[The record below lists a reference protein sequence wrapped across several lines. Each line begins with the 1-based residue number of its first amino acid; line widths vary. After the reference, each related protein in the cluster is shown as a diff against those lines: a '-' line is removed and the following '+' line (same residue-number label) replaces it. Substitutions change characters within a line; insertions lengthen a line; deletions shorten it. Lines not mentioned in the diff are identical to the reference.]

1 MSSPVENTRAVITFI
16 EACAARYHGQHEY
29 ATELIESLEG
39 DDLLGGGIGSLIL
52 TAQSWAES
60 NRQAFFLLKGVGM
73 ILKERAIRDIDLIP
87 RTYFD
92 ALDGL
97 GTALLGIFAADEQ
110 TVLEYPRQPRVEDE
124 RRVLTAAL
132 HVTVEAICSAHSS
145 GGGEL
150 KPEQVYMVVG
160 VNACDAYESVGGTDE
175 MPNFD
180 NPVAGAW
187 SVRDL

>member
-1 MSSPVENTRAVITFI
+1 MSSPVENTRAVVTFV
-16 EACAARYHGQHEY
+16 EACAARHHGQHEH
-29 ATELIESLEG
+29 AAELIESLEG

-73 ILKERAIRDIDLIP
+73 ILTERAIRDIDLIP

-110 TVLEYPRQPRVEDE
+110 TVLEYPGSPVLRTNVVCSLPPCTSLSKRFVQPIR
-124 RRVLTAAL
+124 
-132 HVTVEAICSAHSS
+132 
-145 GGGEL
+145 
-150 KPEQVYMVVG
+150 
-160 VNACDAYESVGGTDE
+160 
-175 MPNFD
+175 
-180 NPVAGAW
+180 PVAAN
-187 SVRDL
+187 